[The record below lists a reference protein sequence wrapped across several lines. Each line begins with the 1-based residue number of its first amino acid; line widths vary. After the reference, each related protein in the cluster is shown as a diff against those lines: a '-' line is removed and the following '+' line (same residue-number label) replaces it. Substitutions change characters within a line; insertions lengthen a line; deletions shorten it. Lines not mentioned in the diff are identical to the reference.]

1 MTSRTFNIADLFEVV
16 ADSIPDR
23 LAAVCGEARV
33 SYRELDD
40 RANQLAHYLSSRGI
54 GAGDHVGLYLYNC
67 NEYLEGMLAC
77 FKIRAVPININYRY
91 VDEELAYVIDNA
103 DMKACIHGR
112 EFIPALAAIR
122 TQVTKLDVFIS
133 RDDDT
138 QEDLSLLN
146 AVDYEEALNKQS
158 SARDFAPRSE
168 DDLFILYTGGTT
180 GMPKGVM
187 WPHKALFFA
196 ALGGNAAMHP
206 DGPVKTPEELAG
218 RVNGDNQAIC
228 APLAP
233 LMHGA
238 CWWAALASMLAGR
251 VTVLYP
257 GRSFDPDEIWPLMA
271 QEKVNIIALVGD
283 AMAIPL
289 LDTLKENPTTW
300 DLSPLFVIG
309 SGGAVFSKW
318 VQEEYKQLFPNMII
332 SNSFGSSE
340 TGMQGGDDG
349 GKTEGLGRIPRHAFA
364 DVITDDHRFVEAGSG
379 EQGYLARGG
388 HIPIG
393 YYGDPEKTAKTFIEV
408 DGKRWT
414 LTGDLATVTEDGL
427 IEVFGRGNN
436 CINSGGEKI
445 FPEEVEQAMKSH
457 PAVLDALVVAT
468 PDERFGSKVT
478 GVASLRK
485 GKTLNLEGIKAHCR
499 EHVAGYKIPR
509 ELHVVDE
516 IKRAPSG
523 KPNYKWAQETA
534 LAKTHLVT

>member
-1 MTSRTFNIADLFEVV
+1 MTNRTFNIADLFEIVV
-16 ADSIPDR
+16 DSIPDR
-23 LAAVCGEARV
+23 PAAVCGEARV
-33 SYRELDD
+33 SYRELDE

-54 GAGDHVGLYLYNC
+54 AAGDHVGLYLYNC

-91 VDEELAYVIDNA
+91 VGEELVYVIDNA

-112 EFIPALAAIR
+112 EFIPALQAIR
-122 TQVTKLDVFIS
+122 DEVPNLKVLIS

-138 QEDLSLLN
+138 DEDLSLVG
-146 AVDYEEALNKQS
+146 AVDYETALQGQS
-158 SARDFAPRSE
+158 RERDFEARSE

-196 ALGGNAAMHP
+196 ALGGNAPMHP
-206 DGPVKTPEELAG
+206 DGPVKTPEELAN
-218 RVNGDNQAIC
+218 RVNGENQAIC
-228 APLAP
+228 AHLAP

-238 CWWAALASMLAGR
+238 CWWAALASLLAGR
-251 VTVLYP
+251 VAVLYP
-257 GRSFDPDEIWPLMA
+257 GRSFKPEEIWPLMA

-289 LDTLKENPTTW
+289 LDTLKANPDTW
-300 DLSPLFVIG
+300 DLTPLFVIG

-349 GKTEGLGRIPRHAFA
+349 GKSDGLGRIPRHEFA
-364 DVITDDHRFVEAGSG
+364 DVITEDHRFVEPGSG

-408 DGKRWT
+408 EGKRWT
-414 LTGDLATVTEDGL
+414 LTGDLATVNEEGM
-427 IEVFGRGNN
+427 IVVYGRGNN

-457 PAVLDALVVAT
+457 PSVLDALVVAT
-468 PDERFGSKVT
+468 PDERFGSRVA
-478 GVASLRK
+478 GVASLRE
-485 GKTLNLEGIKAHCR
+485 GTQLTLEEIMTHCR
-499 EHVAGYKIPR
+499 EHIAGYKIPR

-523 KPNYKWAQETA
+523 KPNYQWAKDTA
-534 LAKTHLVT
+534 LAKTNQVN